1 MKKMKDSG
9 IEWISK
15 IPESWEL
22 RRLKYILKERKE
34 KNSPVVTDFIL
45 SLSMERGVFPYSEKT
60 GGGNKAKDDLTAYK
74 VARPNDIVLNSMN
87 ILSGAVGISKWLG
100 AVSPVYYTYYS
111 ESDAIN
117 VNYYHYLF
125 QSKEFQRSLLG
136 LGNGILMKESDNGK
150 LNTIRMRIPSEKF
163 NRLVLPIPS
172 RKEQD
177 NIVSFLDEK
186 VAKIDGII
194 ADTKLSIDKLKDYK
208 QSVITEVVTVGV
220 NGNLKDED
228 FESKKFKYLYKTG
241 KGLTVTKADLVEE
254 GIPTISYGQIH
265 SYTTTFFD
273 ATGLPSLPSSYYDIS
288 SAVLERGD
296 IVFADTSEDIEGSG
310 DFSVKDTDEIILA
323 GYHDVVAKPLKTNN
337 NNYKFIGYYLESN
350 VYREQLRSMV
360 QGVKVYSISQ
370 RLIKQTKLRLPN
382 LHEQELIANYLD
394 EKTKTIDELIT
405 DKESLIS
412 KYEDYKKSMIYEYVT
427 GKKRVQ

>member
-1 MKKMKDSG
+1 MTQMKDSG
-9 IEWISK
+9 IKWAGQ
-15 IPESWEL
+15 IPQSWEVVPIKTL
-22 RRLKYILKERKE
+22 LKKKKEILETW
-34 KNSPVVTDFIL
+34 TDENVLSLTLNGVIVRDLLNPKGKMPATFDGYQTIDKGNFIL
-45 SLSMERGVFPYSEKT
+45 CLFDIDVTPRCVGVAYNDGVTSPAYSQYITKWGVTQYYYYLLLMMDNDKVLLSYSKT
-60 GGGNKAKDDLTAYK
+60 LRSTLTDEYF
-74 VARPNDIVLNSMN
+74 
-87 ILSGAVGISKWLG
+87 GAVKVPI
-100 AVSPVYYTYYS
+100 T
-111 ESDAIN
+111 SD
-117 VNYYHYLF
+117 V
-125 QSKEFQRSLLG
+125 
-136 LGNGILMKESDNGK
+136 
-150 LNTIRMRIPSEKF
+150 
-163 NRLVLPIPS
+163 
-172 RKEQD
+172 KEQQVIAD
-177 NIVSFLDEK
+177 FLDEK
-186 VAKIDGII
+186 VAKIDEII

-273 ATGLPSLPSSYYDIS
+273 ATGLPTLPSSYYDIS

-370 RLIKQTKLRLPN
+370 GLIKQTKLRLPN